1 MNIEVEVPDLGL
13 DGGDQ
18 ATVVEW
24 HFDEAESVQ
33 EGECLLELECE
44 SGGIEIMSPVTG
56 VLVERV
62 VEEDEIVRVGELL
75 AILEARSDSEFI
87 DDEDEL

>member
-24 HFDEAESVQ
+24 HFEEAEDVQ

-44 SGGIEIMSPVTG
+44 SGTIEVPSPVTG

-75 AILEARSDSEFI
+75 AILEARNDSEFA
-87 DDEDEL
+87 DDEDGL